1 MSRRHKGTI
10 IQVTITQTEIESAIL
25 EYMNKRI
32 SISADSEV
40 SVDIKSTR
48 GADGFTAI
56 IDIIDNLVDHA
67 ELLEREK
74 QRRAKVK
81 EEELAEAGRFLKD
94 VKESANT
101 ATTKAKEET
110 VAESTPSDDAE
121 PAKEETV
128 DAEESIPKPKKPAS
142 IFGNVTKA

>member
-1 MSRRHKGTI
+1 M
-10 IQVTITQTEIESAIL
+10 QVTITQTEIETAIL

-56 IDIIDNLVDHA
+56 IDIIDNPADHA
-67 ELLEREK
+67 DLLEREK
-74 QRRAKVK
+74 QRRAKAK
-81 EEELAEAGRFLKD
+81 EEELAEAGRFLKE

-101 ATTKAKEET
+101 DSKPKKEVVTESSPSNDAEPSKEET
-110 VAESTPSDDAE
+110 TGQ
-121 PAKEETV
+121 
-128 DAEESIPKPKKPAS
+128 EESIPKPKKPAS

>member
-1 MSRRHKGTI
+1 M
-10 IQVTITQTEIESAIL
+10 QVTITQTEIENAIL

-56 IDIIDNLVDHA
+56 IDIIDNPEAHA
-67 ELLEREK
+67 ELQEREK
-74 QRRAKVK
+74 QRRTKVK

-94 VKESANT
+94 VKESASN
-101 ATTKAKEET
+101 ATTKAKEEV
-110 VAESTPSDDAE
+110 VADSTPSDDVE
-121 PAKEETV
+121 PSKEEETV
-128 DAEESIPKPKKPAS
+128 DTEESKPKPKKPAS

>member
-1 MSRRHKGTI
+1 MLFRS
-10 IQVTITQTEIESAIL
+10 
-25 EYMNKRI
+25 
-32 SISADSEV
+32 
-40 SVDIKSTR
+40 
-48 GADGFTAI
+48 

-81 EEELAEAGRFLKD
+81 EEEFAEAGRFLKD

-110 VAESTPSDDAE
+110 VADSTPSDDVE
-121 PAKEETV
+121 PSKEEETV
-128 DAEESIPKPKKPAS
+128 DTEESKPKPKKPAS

>member
-1 MSRRHKGTI
+1 M
-10 IQVTITQTEIESAIL
+10 QVTITQTEIESAIL

-56 IDIIDNLVDHA
+56 IDIIDNPEDHA
-67 ELLEREK
+67 ALIEREK
-74 QRRAKVK
+74 QRRTKAK
-81 EEELAEAGRFLKD
+81 EEELAEAGRFLKE
-94 VKESANT
+94 VKESTST
-101 ATTKAKEET
+101 AGKAEEV

-128 DAEESIPKPKKPAS
+128 VEKESIPKPKKPAS

>member
-1 MSRRHKGTI
+1 M
-10 IQVTITQTEIESAIL
+10 QVTITQTEIENAIL

-32 SISADSEV
+32 SISPDSEV

-56 IDIIDNLVDHA
+56 IDIIDNLIDHA
-67 ELLEREK
+67 ELMEREK

-94 VKESANT
+94 VKESASN
-101 ATTKAKEET
+101 ATTKAKEEA
-110 VAESTPSDDAE
+110 VAESSSDDDVE
-121 PAKEETV
+121 SSEEEA
-128 DAEESIPKPKKPAS
+128 DAEKESKPKPKKPAS

>member
-1 MSRRHKGTI
+1 M
-10 IQVTITQTEIESAIL
+10 QVTITQTEIESAIL

-56 IDIIDNLVDHA
+56 IDIIDNLEDHA
-67 ELLEREK
+67 ALIEREK
-74 QRRAKVK
+74 QRRTKVK
-81 EEELAEAGRFLKD
+81 EEELAEAGRFLKE
-94 VKESANT
+94 VKDSTST
-101 ATTKAKEET
+101 AGKAKEEV
-110 VAESTPSDDAE
+110 VAESSSSNDVE

-128 DAEESIPKPKKPAS
+128 DAKESIPKPKKPAS

>member
-1 MSRRHKGTI
+1 M
-10 IQVTITQTEIESAIL
+10 QVTITQTEIENAIL

-56 IDIIDNLVDHA
+56 IDIIDNPEAHA
-67 ELLEREK
+67 DLIEREK
-74 QRRAKVK
+74 QRRTKAK

-94 VKESANT
+94 VKDS
-101 ATTKAKEET
+101 TKAKEEA
-110 VAESTPSDDAE
+110 VAESSSDDDVEPSEEEAVAE
-121 PAKEETV
+121 KE
-128 DAEESIPKPKKPAS
+128 SKPKPKKPAS

>member
-1 MSRRHKGTI
+1 M
-10 IQVTITQTEIESAIL
+10 QVTITQTEIENAIL

-56 IDIIDNLVDHA
+56 IDIIDNPEAHA
-67 ELLEREK
+67 ELIEREK
-74 QRRAKVK
+74 QRRTKVK

-94 VKESANT
+94 VKESASN
-101 ATTKAKEET
+101 ATTKAKEEV
-110 VAESTPSDDAE
+110 VADSTPSDDVE
-121 PAKEETV
+121 PSKEEETV
-128 DAEESIPKPKKPAS
+128 DTEESKPKPKKPTS

>member
-101 ATTKAKEET
+101 ATKAKEET

>member
-1 MSRRHKGTI
+1 M
-10 IQVTITQTEIESAIL
+10 QVTITQTEIESAIL

-74 QRRAKVK
+74 QRRAKAK

-128 DAEESIPKPKKPAS
+128 DTEESIPKPKKPAS

>member
-1 MSRRHKGTI
+1 M
-10 IQVTITQTEIESAIL
+10 QVTITQTEIETAIL

-56 IDIIDNLVDHA
+56 IDIIDNPADHA
-67 ELLEREK
+67 ELQEREK

-94 VKESANT
+94 VKDSANT
-101 ATTKAKEET
+101 ASKAKEET
-110 VAESTPSDDAE
+110 VAESTSNDDAE
-121 PAKEETV
+121 PSEEEAAAVVEKE
-128 DAEESIPKPKKPAS
+128 PKPKKPAS

>member
-1 MSRRHKGTI
+1 M
-10 IQVTITQTEIESAIL
+10 QVTITQTEIENAIL

-56 IDIIDNLVDHA
+56 IDIIDNLEDHA
-67 ELLEREK
+67 ALIEREK
-74 QRRAKVK
+74 QRRTKVK

-121 PAKEETV
+121 PAKEEAV
-128 DAEESIPKPKKPAS
+128 DTEESIPKPKKPAS

>member
-1 MSRRHKGTI
+1 M
-10 IQVTITQTEIESAIL
+10 QVTITQTEIENAIL

-56 IDIIDNLVDHA
+56 IDIIDNPEAHA
-67 ELLEREK
+67 ELIEREK
-74 QRRAKVK
+74 QRRTKVK

-94 VKESANT
+94 VKESASN
-101 ATTKAKEET
+101 ATKAKEEEV
-110 VAESTPSDDAE
+110 VADSTPSDDVE
-121 PAKEETV
+121 SSKEEETV
-128 DAEESIPKPKKPAS
+128 DTEESKPKPKKPAS

>member
-10 IQVTITQTEIESAIL
+10 IQVTITQTEIETAIL

-56 IDIIDNLVDHA
+56 IDIIDNPADHA
-67 ELLEREK
+67 DLLEREK

-81 EEELAEAGRFLKD
+81 EEELAEAGRFLKE
-94 VKESANT
+94 VKESA
-101 ATTKAKEET
+101 KKEV
-110 VAESTPSDDAE
+110 VAESSPSDDVE
-121 PAKEETV
+121 PSEEEAV
-128 DAEESIPKPKKPAS
+128 DQEESIPKPKKPAS

>member
-1 MSRRHKGTI
+1 
-10 IQVTITQTEIESAIL
+10 
-25 EYMNKRI
+25 MNKRI

-56 IDIIDNLVDHA
+56 IDIIDNPEAHA
-67 ELLEREK
+67 ELIEREK
-74 QRRAKVK
+74 QRRTKAK

-94 VKESANT
+94 VKESAST
-101 ATTKAKEET
+101 AAKTKEED
-110 VAESTPSDDAE
+110 VAVSSPSDDVE
-121 PAKEETV
+121 PSKEEEPV
-128 DAEESIPKPKKPAS
+128 DTEESIPKPKKPAS

>member
-1 MSRRHKGTI
+1 M
-10 IQVTITQTEIESAIL
+10 QVTITQTEIESAIL

-56 IDIIDNLVDHA
+56 IDIIDNPEDHA
-67 ELLEREK
+67 ALIEREK
-74 QRRAKVK
+74 QRRTKAK

-94 VKESANT
+94 VKDSAST
-101 ATTKAKEET
+101 AAKAKEED
-110 VAESTPSDDAE
+110 VAESSPSDDVE
-121 PAKEETV
+121 PSKEETV
-128 DAEESIPKPKKPAS
+128 DTKESIPKPKKPAS

>member
-1 MSRRHKGTI
+1 M
-10 IQVTITQTEIESAIL
+10 QVTITQTEIESAIL

-56 IDIIDNLVDHA
+56 IDIIDNLEDHA
-67 ELLEREK
+67 ALIEREK
-74 QRRAKVK
+74 QRRTKVK

-128 DAEESIPKPKKPAS
+128 DTEESIPKPKKPAS

>member
-1 MSRRHKGTI
+1 M
-10 IQVTITQTEIESAIL
+10 QVTITQTEIESAIL

-32 SISADSEV
+32 SISAYSEV

-56 IDIIDNLVDHA
+56 IDIIDNLEEHA

-74 QRRAKVK
+74 QRRAKAK

-110 VAESTPSDDAE
+110 VTESTPSDDAE

>member
-1 MSRRHKGTI
+1 M
-10 IQVTITQTEIESAIL
+10 QVTITQTEIESAIL

-56 IDIIDNLVDHA
+56 IDIIDNLEDHA
-67 ELLEREK
+67 ALIEREK
-74 QRRAKVK
+74 QRRTKVK

-94 VKESANT
+94 VKESASA

-110 VAESTPSDDAE
+110 IAESTPSDDAE

-128 DAEESIPKPKKPAS
+128 DTEESIPKPKKPAS

>member
-1 MSRRHKGTI
+1 M
-10 IQVTITQTEIESAIL
+10 QVTITQTEIESAIL

-67 ELLEREK
+67 DLIEREK
-74 QRRAKVK
+74 QRRAKAK
-81 EEELAEAGRFLKD
+81 EEELAEAGRFLKE
-94 VKESANT
+94 VKESTST
-101 ATTKAKEET
+101 AGKAEEV

-128 DAEESIPKPKKPAS
+128 AAKESIPKPKKPAS